1 MIITLYIFQLMNI
14 GYFSTV
20 GGKNFLIAGV
30 IFMLVQSGLLISL
43 SLYKM
48 GKKNQ
53 DCFEI
58 SLLEQ
63 GINPLDD
70 VASTGLRVLPTPEAI
85 AVGQQQLALE
95 PNHVLNQ
102 TKDVGVSHHD
112 NIELSKVALLDD
124 KRTPSSVSPGQDRL
138 LKQIQEVI

>member
-70 VASTGLRVLPTPEAI
+70 VASAGLRVLPTPEAI
-85 AVGQQQLALE
+85 AAGQPLALE
-95 PNHVLNQ
+95 SNHVLNQ
-102 TKDVGVSHHD
+102 TKDVGASHHD
-112 NIELSKVALLDD
+112 NIELSKVALDD
-124 KRTPSSVSPGQDRL
+124 KRTPSSVSPGQDKL
-138 LKQIQEVI
+138 L

>member
-20 GGKNFLIAGV
+20 GGKNFLIGGV

-48 GKKNQ
+48 GKKKQ

-70 VASTGLRVLPTPEAI
+70 VASAGLRVLPTPDAVV
-85 AVGQQQLALE
+85 VGQPLALE

-102 TKDVGVSHHD
+102 TKDVGGSHHD
-112 NIELSKVALLDD
+112 NIELSKVALDD
-124 KRTPSSVSPGQDRL
+124 KREPNTGSPGRDKL

>member
-63 GINPLDD
+63 GLNPLEDA
-70 VASTGLRVLPTPEAI
+70 ASSGHKHLPTPDTMSI
-85 AVGQQQLALE
+85 GQPLAE
-95 PNHVLNQ
+95 DNHVLN
-102 TKDVGVSHHD
+102 
-112 NIELSKVALLDD
+112 
-124 KRTPSSVSPGQDRL
+124 
-138 LKQIQEVI
+138 

>member
-20 GGKNFLIAGV
+20 GGKNFLIGGV

-48 GKKNQ
+48 GKKKQ

-63 GINPLDD
+63 GINPLED
-70 VASTGLRVLPTPEAI
+70 VASAGLRVLLTPDAI
-85 AVGQQQLALE
+85 AVGQPLALD

-102 TKDVGVSHHD
+102 TKDVAGSHND
-112 NIELSKVALLDD
+112 NIELSKVALDD
-124 KRTPSSVSPGQDRL
+124 KRAPNNGSAG
-138 LKQIQEVI
+138 

>member
-1 MIITLYIFQLMNI
+1 
-14 GYFSTV
+14 
-20 GGKNFLIAGV
+20 
-30 IFMLVQSGLLISL
+30 MLVQSGLLISL

-48 GKKNQ
+48 GKKKQ

-70 VASTGLRVLPTPEAI
+70 VASAGLRVPLTPEAI
-85 AVGQQQLALE
+85 AVGQQPLALE
-95 PNHVLNQ
+95 SNHVLNQ
-102 TKDVGVSHHD
+102 TKDVAGSHHD
-112 NIELSKVALLDD
+112 NIELSKVALDD
-124 KRTPSSVSPGQDRL
+124 KRTPNTGSPGQDKL